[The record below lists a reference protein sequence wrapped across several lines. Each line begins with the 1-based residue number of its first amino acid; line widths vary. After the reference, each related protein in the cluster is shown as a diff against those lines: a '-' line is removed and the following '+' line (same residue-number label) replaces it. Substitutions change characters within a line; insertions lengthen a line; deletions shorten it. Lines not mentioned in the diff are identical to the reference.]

1 MKFEELLGRAEWV
14 GTGDDADMPIITDT
28 FSAHKGDAG
37 EITIIGLGVFSLY
50 INGKRAHDT
59 LCLPLACDYE
69 ASDFPSGELL
79 GHRIYAEVIDISA
92 LLIDGENRIS
102 VILGNGWYNKP
113 IWEEE
118 HGDGRKKAAWRITI
132 GKGTDRAVEYF
143 SSAAS
148 SRWLPSRVTYNHY
161 NKGEEQDLRLPTPE
175 QTADISALSHMLR
188 PTIVEDPL
196 RDTDYCLSDCPR
208 DRVIRSF
215 TPNIVS
221 ESNGVIIYDIGIN
234 TTGYP
239 KVRMCGNNGDEVK
252 ITFSE
257 ALNDSGD
264 DISMYNSHEQRFNL
278 IDNGMHETVLPYHG
292 WICARYARLEGKA
305 ELIGFDEVHT
315 DVAVSAT
322 FESDNEVL
330 NYIYDVFLH
339 TQLINMH
346 TGIPSDCPQIERRG
360 YTGDGQLIAHSAM
373 LMTDS
378 KSFYRKWLYDIA
390 DCQDRISG
398 HVQYTAPYTH
408 AGGGTGGWGC
418 AIAAV
423 PYEYYLRFG
432 DSEPMAQMFD
442 GMLAY
447 LDYFDAHCV
456 GGLLTHDRDGEW
468 CLGDWCPPGNNV
480 IIPPPLVNSYF
491 YIRTCKTM
499 IEMAQLIGRTDE
511 IAALRARMEEKRKI
525 TKAAYFNN
533 NDGIAVGGVQG
544 ADAFCLNMGIGDERT
559 KAHLISY
566 YDELGHYDTGIFG
579 TEIVT
584 RLLFEYGRADIAVRL
599 MTAAEPHGFGL
610 FKKLGY
616 TTLPEYWLG
625 NARSHAHPM
634 FGAIAAYLF
643 DYILGIR
650 MQSGSV
656 GYTDI
661 VIEPLATD
669 IVRHAGGSI
678 LNMYSQRIA
687 IEYER
692 VGETVTVKADIPH
705 ETSAT
710 LRLGGRSYPL
720 GEGKSELRIS
730 LCD

>member
-1 MKFEELLGRAEWV
+1 MKFEELFGRAEWV
-14 GTGDDADMPIITDT
+14 GTGDDADMPVITDT
-28 FSAHKGDAG
+28 FTAKAG
-37 EITIIGLGVFSLY
+37 EHGEVTVIGLGVFALY

-59 LCLPLACDYE
+59 GCLPLASDYE

-79 GHRIYAEVIDISA
+79 GHRVYAEVMDISS

-102 VILGNGWYNKP
+102 IILGNGWYNLP

-118 HGDGRKKAAWRITI
+118 HGDGRKKAVWRIRI
-132 GKGTDRAVEYF
+132 GKDGEQQTEFF

-148 SRWLPSRVTYNHY
+148 ARWLPSRVKFNHY
-161 NKGEEQDLRLPTPE
+161 NKGEEQNLRLAAAE
-175 QTADISALSHMLR
+175 QLCDICALSNQLQR
-188 PTIVEDPL
+188 VVAEEPL

-208 DRVIRSF
+208 DRVKRSF
-215 TPNIVS
+215 TPSIIS
-221 ESNGVIIYDIGIN
+221 DTNGYLLYDIGIN

-239 KVRMCGNNGDEVK
+239 RVRMMGNDGDKVT

-257 ALNDSGD
+257 ALNDGGD
-264 DISMYNSHEQRFNL
+264 DISLYNSHDQHFNL
-278 IDNGMHETVLPYHG
+278 IDNGNGETVTPYHG

-305 ELIGFDEVHT
+305 ELVGFDEVHT
-315 DVAVSAT
+315 DIDASAS
-322 FESDNEVL
+322 FHSDNEVL
-330 NYIYDVFLH
+330 NYIYEVFLH
-339 TQLINMH
+339 TQFINMH

-360 YTGDGQLIAHSAM
+360 YTGDGQLVAHSAM

-423 PYEYYLRFG
+423 PHEYYLRFG
-432 DSEPMAQMFD
+432 DMEPMAQMFD

-447 LDYFDAHCV
+447 LDYFDAHSV

-468 CLGDWCPPGNNV
+468 CLGDWCPPGNKV

-491 YIRTCKTM
+491 YIRTCRTM
-499 IEMAQLIGRTDE
+499 IEIARIIGRTDE
-511 IAALRARMEEKRKI
+511 IIALRARMEEKQKI
-525 TKAAYFNN
+525 TKAAYLNN

-544 ADAFCLNMGIGDERT
+544 ADAFCLDMGIGDERT

-584 RLLFEYGRADIAVRL
+584 RLLFEYGRADIAIRL
-599 MTAAEPHGFGL
+599 MTATEPHGFGR
-610 FKKLGY
+610 FKQQGY

-634 FGAIAAYLF
+634 FGAITAHLF

-669 IVRHAGGSI
+669 IVHRACGSI
-678 LNMYSQRIA
+678 LNMYSQPIA

-692 VGETVTVKADIPH
+692 IGDTVTLNADIPH
-705 ETSAT
+705 DTRAT
-710 LRLGGRSYPL
+710 LRLDGRSYPL
-720 GEGKSELRIS
+720 GEGKNELRIS
-730 LCD
+730 LRD